1 MANAF
6 QAMLNQ
12 FGLTEKILAVNADN
26 ATSNDTQ
33 TRKLHQLDNSFDDS
47 NQVRCFNHTLQLSAK
62 SLLTPFNTALSG
74 KPADE
79 DDVTALYS
87 DNDEMIPQDDDDA
100 ILGDDEEEEG
110 EENDLEDDVEDDNV
124 DELEALSEE
133 ERDRVVNETTIIRA
147 AVTKVTTTKQKMFA
161 FSNTNM
167 FAYLQ
172 VRQLSFAIINSTT
185 IALPAWRRIC
195 RELELKERLI
205 PRDVVTRWNSTYDM
219 LRFVLTYR
227 TAIDKITADE
237 SLKLRRYKLD
247 NDDWVIIEELVCVL
261 EVSHQANS
269 NMFSLTILIRHTRKP
284 LSFSHKIW
292 PASQL

>member
-47 NQVRCFNHTLQLSAK
+47 NRVRCFNHTLQLSAK

-227 TAIDKITADE
+227 TAIDKITADK
-237 SLKLRRYKLD
+237 SLKLRRYELD

-269 NMFSLTILIRHTRKP
+269 DMFSLTILIRHTRKP
-284 LSFSHKIW
+284 LSFSHKIR